1 MVRAAAAEHIPLLLQ
16 MSFYNTDYV
25 SNLLLGK
32 DSPLKTEVL
41 LQRMITVSKPS
52 LFSISGLN
60 SDEDK
65 NPAF

>member
-41 LQRMITVSKPS
+41 LQRMITVSEPS
-52 LFSISGLN
+52 LF
-60 SDEDK
+60 
-65 NPAF
+65 